1 MVNPKFGVA
10 SISCLNFI
18 LHKRQYSER
27 VDCNPL
33 LRSTRSEYWRFC
45 ILKFQHKMDAM
56 PSFGVTM
63 LSEMLS
69 NPGSTLA
76 EFKKKLINSFQ
87 LELEEGSSMQYGFHK
102 FLFYC
107 YFSVVYYFWLLN
119 VVRLVQVKAN
129 ILEKYQFGTNPGFT

>member
-1 MVNPKFGVA
+1 
-10 SISCLNFI
+10 
-18 LHKRQYSER
+18 
-27 VDCNPL
+27 
-33 LRSTRSEYWRFC
+33 
-45 ILKFQHKMDAM
+45 MDAM